1 MACSVDFLTKKLEE
15 IKISDD
21 IFLGNDLSY
30 KEKILN
36 SVIEKIEQEIDD
48 CEVSYYLSK
57 KSKSICN
64 ESLTTTKTIAR
75 KLLKLVDWL
84 FFRKMA

>member
-1 MACSVDFLTKKLEE
+1 MACGVEFLKKKLEE
-15 IKISDD
+15 INISDD

-30 KEKILN
+30 EEKILN
-36 SVIEKIEQEIDD
+36 SVIEKIEQEIDG